1 MNYIIHSPLEQFKII
16 PYIELNSDFIKNIYV
31 FNITNYVIYL
41 VIVLGIIYVLH
52 TYAFNND
59 SYILPTRYSTGVEGL
74 YNTVRN
80 ITISQL
86 GNGGQ
91 IYIPLIYTIFIIIL
105 FSNVISI
112 VPYNFAIMAQVIFT
126 LSMSFTIWIAVTIL
140 GLTRHGIT
148 WFSLFVPAGCILPLL
163 PLLVIIEAISY
174 FARSISLGLRLG
186 ANILAGHLLLIILA
200 GLIYD
205 FVNISIINTIIGIIP
220 IIIVIGITALETA
233 ICWIQAYVFCILT
246 ASYIKD
252 GLYSH

>member
-52 TYAFNND
+52 TYAFTND